1 METPLCRLGLN
12 GLNFFVA
19 AAQTGFGP
27 FVAVWLTRQ
36 HWDDTQIGLA
46 LSIGTGA
53 ALLGQIPGGLMVD
66 ASARKR
72 RITSLALGLL
82 AVAALLYALPATL
95 PTIWTAQVLH
105 SLASVVITP
114 AIAALTLSICGHD
127 AFSERLGINARYAS
141 IGNAF
146 AGGLLGVVAYYFS
159 EREVFVATAMLVAPA
174 LAAVA
179 FMHLHGPA
187 ETAPLPPPD
196 AGQKPGTTDTSSIWS
211 LEIFRQPALHVFAFS
226 ALLFQLSNA
235 AMLPLALNALA
246 VKTTDT
252 DFAVSASIIVPQI
265 IVAAFSPWVGK
276 LAQSWGRRPILTI
289 GFMALPARALLFS
302 LGPDPTGLVL
312 IEALDGVSA
321 TVFGLMMPLIAAD
334 LTRKTGH
341 LNLAIGSLGLAGGI
355 GATISTTVAGLIS
368 DHLGLDVAFFFLA
381 AVGGLACVIV
391 TALMPETRQGSMPQT
406 PRPVIAI

>member
-72 RITSLALGLL
+72 RITALALGLL

-114 AIAALTLSICGHD
+114 AIAAVTLSICGHD

-159 EREVFVATAMLVAPA
+159 EREVFVATALLVAPA
-174 LAAVA
+174 VAAVA

-187 ETAPLPPPD
+187 EIAPPPPSD
-196 AGQKPGTTDTSSIWS
+196 GQKPTADATSIWS

-265 IVAAFSPWVGK
+265 IVAAFSPWAGK
-276 LAQSWGRRPILTI
+276 LAQTWGRRPILMI
-289 GFMALPARALLFS
+289 GFLALPARALLFS
-302 LGPDPTGLVL
+302 VGPDPTGLVL

-341 LNLAIGSLGLAGGI
+341 LNLAIGSLGLAGGV
-355 GATISTTVAGLIS
+355 GATISTTMAGLIS
-368 DHLGLDVAFFFLA
+368 DHLGLDVAFFSLA

-391 TALMPETRQGSMPQT
+391 TTLMPETRQGSMPQA

>member
-1 METPLCRLGLN
+1 METPLSRLGLN

-53 ALLGQIPGGLMVD
+53 ALLGQIPGGMMVD

-82 AVAALLYALPATL
+82 AVAAMLYALPATL

-114 AIAALTLSICGHD
+114 AIAALTLSICGHE

-141 IGNAF
+141 FGNAC
-146 AGGLLGVVAYYFS
+146 AGALLGVVAYYLS
-159 EREVFVATAMLVAPA
+159 EREVFLASAMLVAPA

-179 FMHLHGPA
+179 FMHLHSPA
-187 ETAPLPPPD
+187 ETAPPPPPP
-196 AGQKPGTTDTSSIWS
+196 GQVAATQSSIWS

-246 VKTTDT
+246 QKTVDT

-265 IVAAFSPWVGK
+265 IVAAFSPLAGK

-302 LGPDPTGLVL
+302 LGPDPSALVL

-368 DHLGLDVAFFFLA
+368 DHLGIEIAFFGLA
-381 AVGGLACVIV
+381 AVGGLACIIV
-391 TALMPETRQGSMPQT
+391 TTLMPETREGKMPRAPT
-406 PRPVIAI
+406 PVVAI